1 MPMTHTETIE
11 AIHAHLDEH
20 PTDWQA
26 RRELADLL
34 EDAGRLDEARY
45 QRWAVQWERAPDYD
59 PDFRFDAKNHW
70 YWWGRDYGG
79 VPSGIGAMVRLLEPV
94 NYNQGGYHTRQIAER
109 ELMRVLIKRGWPDYR
124 PLYWHGE

>member
-34 EDAGRLDEARY
+34 EDEGRLDEARY
-45 QRWAVQWERAPDYD
+45 QRWAVQWEKCPSSNQTGWRGWHWWATETPW
-59 PDFRFDAKNHW
+59 RKNSAIGHCLA
-70 YWWGRDYGG
+70 YQIQNYAMGG
-79 VPSGIGAMVRLLEPV
+79 E
-94 NYNQGGYHTRQIAER
+94 TREAAEAD
-109 ELMRVLIKRGWPDYR
+109 LMRVLVKNGWPA
-124 PLYWHGE
+124 PGGK